1 MNCNTHDNGRRKW
14 SIVGFTL
21 METLIVV
28 AILAVLAALF
38 FPLVRKMQMK
48 ANNTLCIANLKKL
61 HQGVVTYCTDNSG
74 WLPFELPPVGDSAN
88 WHRRIHPYI
97 SDNPDWIA
105 PKNLRQWPYA
115 CPEDDDPTPHFSYA
129 FNENLSRKR
138 LNLRSQ
144 TVLIL
149 DYITTSGGNTRP
161 STLGAKVSLDL
172 WLKNG
177 HGGRNNILFE
187 DGHVEGRKR
196 SEIEDSG
203 TNPGMWG
210 IE

>member
-1 MNCNTHDNGRRKW
+1 MRCKMIDRGWRRQ
-14 SIVGFTL
+14 VLEGFTL
-21 METLIVV
+21 VEMLVVV
-28 AILAVLAALF
+28 AILALLATLF
-38 FPLVRKMQMK
+38 VPVAGRMQTK
-48 ANNTLCIANLKKL
+48 AKNTQCILNLKKL
-61 HQGVVTYCTDNSG
+61 HQGVVAYCADNSG

-97 SDNPDWIA
+97 SENPEWIP
-105 PKNLRQWPYA
+105 PKSLKSWPYA

-138 LNLRSQ
+138 LSLRSE

-149 DYITTSGGNTRP
+149 DHITTSGGNTRP
-161 STLGAKVSLDL
+161 STLGAKASLDL

-196 SEIEDSG
+196 SEIEDSAA
-203 TNPGMWG
+203 NPGMWG
-210 IE
+210 LE